1 MAHASDAELIQR
13 THNTTRVF
21 TENRPISWMLLAAV
35 IIWGVYSFLH
45 MPKRKDPGIPVR
57 VAVAVTPWPGVS
69 AEKIEQLVTRTI
81 EATIAENAAVHP
93 PGPGDYG
100 IKSVTLPGVSVVTV
114 QLGENIRDTK
124 KEFNDI
130 NLKLNGITDLPQ
142 GAGPIHFNSNF
153 GDTAALMLTVA
164 SPKVDAVE
172 VGLRARTIEQAITD
186 VRSQVPPGT
195 PGRRVGIVVA
205 YPESISPQ
213 IPQQRRDLFLS
224 YANEKHFA
232 HDVRP
237 LQGPGFVG
245 LDLGIDADDATILGF
260 VQMFMRERL
269 GQSGFHPD
277 VWLPALIRD
286 AQMTEATLAALAGD
300 KYTYRELDDF
310 TDLIQRVLQTVPQV
324 SRVDRSGVL
333 PEQVFLLYSQEQ
345 LASYGVQPSKL
356 KQILSA
362 RNIALPGGVM
372 QIEGKN
378 LLINPS
384 GEFKDANEI
393 ANILITT
400 SSTGTPVYLRNLM
413 DVARAYQS
421 PPRYL
426 NFYTWRDAHGR
437 WQRSRALT
445 LAVQMRSG
453 EQIGRFGAAV
463 DQALAE
469 VKQHLPEDLIMART
483 SDQPRQVEENVDLFM
498 DALYEAI
505 LLVVVAAF
513 LGFWEWRSPLVMA
526 ISIPLTL
533 AMTFG
538 MIHLLGIDIQ
548 QVSIATLIIALGLL
562 VDDPVVAG
570 DAIKRDLALGHPPGI
585 AAWLGPTKLARAIEF
600 ATITNIVAYLP
611 FLLLTGNT
619 GEFLYSLPIVMTCAL
634 VASRIVSMT
643 FIPLLGYYLLRP
655 SKKPELSIEERRT
668 RGFTGVY
675 YRVGVFCLEHRWPV
689 FAGSVAFLGL
699 GVFFMMHLKT
709 AFFPEDVQ
717 YLSYADLWMPN
728 DTTLMST
735 NEAAMRAEL
744 VVRQVTEAYAEAHS
758 AKDRTPRQVLKS
770 VTTFVGG
777 GGPRFWSSVSPQ
789 QQQLNYAQ
797 LIIEVS
803 DKYDTPALVGP
814 LQRAFSE
821 QVPGARM
828 DFRQLQ
834 LNPVEY
840 PIEIRLFG
848 RADVSPLQS
857 QEDIRTLRR
866 LAVQVKDILRS
877 MPNVSR
883 IRDDWD
889 EETLVVRLQID
900 SERANLAGVTNADVA
915 NSSTAGISGTQ
926 VGTLREGDKQIPI
939 VARLRTEERAQ
950 LSDLQNLYVYSS
962 QTAQKVPLMGI
973 ASLQYDLETQRMNRL
988 EHFRK
993 ISVIA
998 FPSTGVLPSEV
1009 LNAAWPKLNV
1019 FEKTLPPGYG
1029 MQIGGEFAKQQKGFT
1044 NLAVVLAISVAA
1056 IYVALVFQFGDAMK
1070 PLLVF
1075 AAVPYGAVGALGALY
1090 AMGASFGFM
1099 AFLGIASLVGVIV
1112 SHVIV
1117 LFDFIEMMH
1126 ERGEPLVQALLDAG
1140 IQRLRPIMITVGAT
1154 VLALFPLAIHGGP
1167 LWQPL
1172 CFAQIGGLALA
1183 TFIEL
1188 LLVKVFYAICVENL
1202 KLVKWKAKG
1211 EEVKN

>member
-13 THNTTRVF
+13 THSTTRFF
-21 TENRPISWMLLAAV
+21 TEKRPISWILLVAV
-35 IIWGVYSFLH
+35 IIWGIYGYVN
-45 MPKRKDPGIPVR
+45 MPKRKDPEIPVR
-57 VAVAVTPWPGVS
+57 VAVAITPWPGVS

-81 EATIAENAAVHP
+81 EATIAENATVHA
-93 PGPGDYG
+93 PGPADYG
-100 IKSVTLPGVSVVTV
+100 IKSLTLPGVSIVTV
-114 QLGENIRDTK
+114 QLGENITDTK

-130 NLKLNGITDLPQ
+130 NLKLNGITTLPQ
-142 GAGPIHFNSNF
+142 GAGPIMFNSDF

-164 SPKVDAVE
+164 SPKEDAVE
-172 VGLRARTIEQAITD
+172 VGLRARTIEQAIKD

-195 PGRRVGIVVA
+195 PGTRVTVVVA

-213 IPQQRRDLFLS
+213 TPQQARDLFAS
-224 YANEKHFA
+224 YVQEKNFA
-232 HDVRP
+232 HATRP

-245 LDLGIDADDATILGF
+245 LDLGIDADDTTILKF
-260 VQMFMRERL
+260 VQTFMRERL

-277 VWLPALIRD
+277 VWPPALIRD
-286 AQMTEATLAALAGD
+286 PPMTAATLTAVAGD

-310 TDLIQRVLQTVPQV
+310 TDLIQRILQTVPQV

-362 RNIALPGGVM
+362 RNIALPGGAM
-372 QIEGKN
+372 EIQGKN
-378 LLINPS
+378 LLITPS

-393 ANILITT
+393 ANTLITT
-400 SSTGTPVYLRNLM
+400 SSTGTPVYLRNLV

-426 NFYTWRDAHGR
+426 NFYTWRDANGQ

-453 EQIGRFGAAV
+453 EQIGQFGAAV

-469 VKQHLPEDLIMART
+469 VKPHLPEDLMMART
-483 SDQPRQVEENVDLFM
+483 SDQPRQVRENVDLFM

-505 LLVVVAAF
+505 LLVVLAAF
-513 LGFWEWRSPLVMA
+513 LGFWEWRSPLLMA

-538 MIHLLGIDIQ
+538 MIYLLGIDIQ

-600 ATITNIVAYLP
+600 ATITNVVAYLP

-655 SKKPELSIEERRT
+655 STKPELSIEERRT
-668 RGFTGVY
+668 RGFTGLY
-675 YRVGVFCLEHRWPV
+675 YRVGVFCIEHRWPV

-728 DTTLMST
+728 DTTLRST
-735 NEAAMRAEL
+735 NEAAIRAEQL
-744 VVRQVTEAYAEAHS
+744 VRQVTEAYGNEHS
-758 AKDRTPRQVLKS
+758 VKGGMPLQVLKS

-797 LIIEVS
+797 LIFEVT

-814 LQRAFSE
+814 LQRAFYE
-821 QVPGARM
+821 QVPGARI

-834 LNPVEY
+834 LNPVDY

-866 LAVQVKDILRS
+866 LAAQVKDILRS
-877 MPNVSR
+877 IPDVSR
-883 IRDDWD
+883 VRDDWD
-889 EETLVVRLQID
+889 EESLLVRLQVD

-950 LSDLQNLYVYSS
+950 LSDLQNLYVYAS
-962 QTAQKVPLMGI
+962 QNAQKVPLMGI

-998 FPSTGVLPSEV
+998 FPATGVLPSEV
-1009 LNAAWPKLNV
+1009 LNAAWPKLKT

-1029 MQIGGEFAKQQKGFT
+1029 MQIGGEFAKQQQGFT

-1056 IYVALVFQFGDAMK
+1056 IYVALVFQFGDAIK

-1090 AMGASFGFM
+1090 VMGAPFGFM

-1202 KLVKWKAKG
+1202 KIVKWQGKG